1 MALRRVLLDN
11 EAWFITAG
19 ILGMSIKVHDKERGL
34 TRRAT
39 RYERLYLLEV
49 FEHMQHSGIR
59 IGPGKP
65 GGWRGIPRQFRR
77 SRFSSRAPD
86 MGGAIFSQLLRRT
99 GPILF
104 WLIDE
109 GDQEVRDAERERA
122 INN

>member
-59 IGPGKP
+59 IGPGSPEVGEGFEQVWPKP
-65 GGWRGIPRQFRR
+65 FFFAGARHGRR
-77 SRFSSRAPD
+77 Y
-86 MGGAIFSQLLRRT
+86 FSQRLRRNRPFFR
-99 GPILF
+99 G
-104 WLIDE
+104 
-109 GDQEVRDAERERA
+109 
-122 INN
+122 

>member
-59 IGPGKP
+59 IGSGSPEVGEVFEQFAEAIFL
-65 GGWRGIPRQFRR
+65 RGRPTWEALFLV
-77 SRFSSRAPD
+77 SSRAPD
-86 MGGAIFSQLLRRT
+86 MGGAISRNLSEELGRFFP
-99 GPILF
+99 G
-104 WLIDE
+104 
-109 GDQEVRDAERERA
+109 
-122 INN
+122 